1 MHYKHYG
8 LARKQSKGP
17 DKEKAIELKR
27 LQIKVDDA
35 LTNYLLHIQ
44 TNDWDKHTYVSQP
57 LNESKLQEQQEFLD
71 TNQFVEGSGN

>member
-1 MHYKHYG
+1 M
-8 LARKQSKGP
+8 AWQENNPSP

>member
-1 MHYKHYG
+1 M
-8 LARKQSKGP
+8 AWQENNPSP

-57 LNESKLQEQQEFLD
+57 LDESKLQEQQNFLD